1 MASNEQRATS
11 KPIPSQW
18 TTEGF
23 MQRYEDWM
31 KQSETYYIAYQATE
45 REHTELFGKPR
56 FKSYDAFRSS
66 RNNLLFKKGK

>member
-1 MASNEQRATS
+1 MANNEQPTTNH
-11 KPIPSQW
+11 IPSQW

-31 KQSETYYIAYQATE
+31 KLSETYYQAYQETE
-45 REHTELFGKPR
+45 REHTELFGRAR

-66 RNNLLFKKGK
+66 RNNLLFKKSR